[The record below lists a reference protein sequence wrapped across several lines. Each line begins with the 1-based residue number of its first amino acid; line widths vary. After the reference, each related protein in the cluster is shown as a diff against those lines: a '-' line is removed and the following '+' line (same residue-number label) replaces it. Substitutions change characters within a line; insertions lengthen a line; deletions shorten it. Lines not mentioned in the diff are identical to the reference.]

1 VAVGWGDLHATQ
13 QAQHNP
19 RERTL
24 KLEQVFGVSR
34 DQVATYIERA
44 AVDNAL
50 VSALKETRQIIIYG
64 SSKQGKTSLLH
75 RHIAPDKRVTVHCG
89 PTTTSEDIYRSFL
102 RQRDIEIV
110 TEKSS
115 GTSRDMGT
123 SISAKFTAMIP
134 FFGEG
139 SAETKGEVKA
149 GARQD
154 EKRKAIEFN
163 LANAQDVGELLHQIE
178 GSNTCFHVLENFHYL
193 TDDVQRQ
200 LAFDLRTFEE
210 MELRFVVLGVW
221 RERNRLVQY
230 NGDLQ
235 DRIAEV
241 PVEPWEAPDFQRIV
255 EVGSNILRVTF
266 SPEVGARIFS
276 EAHGSVAVVQELLK
290 KVCEQAGIT
299 EAIPGDKPAIH
310 LAHLGQLQQ
319 AIDAKVN
326 EYAARHIR
334 SLESIAAGSRARR
347 TTEETSALFLPYHLV
362 RVMVHRTYNELK
374 DGIERKTLQRLIQ
387 DQHKTPDN
395 VRTSDV
401 TGMLS
406 RLAALQASQ
415 GIVPPL
421 FDFDPGTRRVK
432 VVDSTLYFFIDNCD
446 PEEVMAEIPHPD
458 PEQAEGGAVDAAL
471 QNP

>member
-1 VAVGWGDLHATQ
+1 M
-13 QAQHNP
+13 
-19 RERTL
+19 
-24 KLEQVFGVSR
+24 KLENVFGVSR
-34 DQVATYIERA
+34 DPVATYIERS
-44 AVDNAL
+44 AVD
-50 VSALKETRQIIIYG
+50 SALAAALNETRQIIIYG
-64 SSKQGKTSLLH
+64 SSKQGKTSLLQ
-75 RHIAPDKRVTVHCG
+75 RHVPDNKRVTVHCG
-89 PTTTSEDIYRSFL
+89 PTTTVEDIYRSFL
-102 RQRDIEIV
+102 RQRDVDIV
-110 TEKSS
+110 TERSS

-163 LANAQDVGELLHQIE
+163 LANAQDVGELLLRMD
-178 GSNTCFHVLENFHYL
+178 GTGFFYVLENFHYL
-193 TDDVQRQ
+193 SDDVQRQ

-210 MELRFVVLGVW
+210 MSLRFVILGVW

-241 PVEPWEAPDFQRIV
+241 PVEPWVDADFQRIV
-255 EVGSNILRVTF
+255 NEGARILRVTF
-266 SPEVGARIFS
+266 STEVTNEIFVQ
-276 EAHGSVAVVQELLK
+276 AHGSVAVVQELLK
-290 KVCEQAGIT
+290 KFCERANIT
-299 EAIPGDKPAIH
+299 ESIAEDQPVIH
-310 LAHLGQLQQ
+310 LADITMLQG
-319 AIDAKVN
+319 AIEDKVA

-362 RVMVHRTYNELK
+362 RVMVHRSYNELK
-374 DGIERKTLQRLIQ
+374 DGVERKTLQALIQ
-387 DQHKTPDN
+387 EEHATPDN

-406 RLAALQASQ
+406 RLATLQASQ
-415 GIVPPL
+415 NIVPPL
-421 FDFDPGTRRVK
+421 FDFDPGTRRIK

-458 PEQAEGGAVDAAL
+458 PEQATGA
-471 QNP
+471 